1 MISNKVY
8 KYVILLLFS
17 VGMFADISNDQ
28 KNFEITN
35 LFLEFKI
42 IFQPS
47 IKQLDNYLYK
57 F

>member
-17 VGMFADISNDQ
+17 VGMFADISNHQ